1 MSSYLSWPLLRPYY
15 VEEQLYLYIAITF
28 ACGSV
33 YYPFLPSLSTSLPP
47 LSPDINP
54 IHLPDFNIN
63 IYTFIPCRR
72 YHVSTTLS
80 SRVGALNPGWNEEQ
94 TPEIM
99 NERFK
104 EAMALTCSEFVSHA
118 QSLSQSWWPAR
129 SIVQV

>member
-1 MSSYLSWPLLRPYY
+1 MSSYLSSPPLRPYY
-15 VEEQLYLYIAITF
+15 DQEQLYLYIAISI
-28 ACGSV
+28 ASRGA
-33 YYPFLPSLSTSLPP
+33 YHPFLPSLSPSLPFH
-47 LSPDINP
+47 LTLNP
-54 IHLPDFNIN
+54 IHLRDFNIN
-63 IYTFIPCRR
+63 INTFIPCRR